1 MSLQVSKLIANVQA
15 KDGGADIP
23 GHVIATAMALLA
35 GIIVLAIGLL
45 RLGWLV
51 EFISVS
57 FLSSTRR
64 LPPSLTKLSR
74 SGSRCRRVHDWIRT

>member
-1 MSLQVSKLIANVQA
+1 MSLQVSKLIQNVQS
-15 KDGGADIP
+15 KEGGADIP

-51 EFISVS
+51 EFISVPAVAGFMTGS
-57 FLSSTRR
+57 ALSICIGE
-64 LPPSLTKLSR
+64 LL
-74 SGSRCRRVHDWIRT
+74 C

>member
-1 MSLQVSKLIANVQA
+1 MLVMSLQVSKLIANVQA

-23 GHVIATAMALLA
+23 GYIIATAMALLA

-57 FLSSTRR
+57 GLTRKRSPSRRALTCCPERSPLSLVS
-64 LPPSLTKLSR
+64 
-74 SGSRCRRVHDWIRT
+74 